1 MVGVR
6 RKKDP
11 AESDYVKKSHWML
24 IAMMT
29 AGTATF
35 LFALLRR
42 RAAAPA
48 TPYDRPEG
56 GEREGEFELFI
67 GS

>member
-1 MVGVR
+1 L
-6 RKKDP
+6 RKKSP
-11 AESDYVKKSHWML
+11 AERDPVKKNYWML
-24 IAMMT
+24 IALMT
-29 AGTATF
+29 TGTATF

-42 RAAAPA
+42 RGAAPA
-48 TPYDRPEG
+48 TPYDRPKG

>member
-1 MVGVR
+1 M
-6 RKKDP
+6 
-11 AESDYVKKSHWML
+11 KKSHWML

-35 LFALLRR
+35 LFALFRR
-42 RAAAPA
+42 REAAPA
-48 TPYDRPEG
+48 GLYDRPEG

>member
-1 MVGVR
+1 MKNR
-6 RKKDP
+6 
-11 AESDYVKKSHWML
+11 HWML
-24 IAMMT
+24 IAVMT

-35 LFALLRR
+35 FLALFRR
-42 RAAAPA
+42 REAAPA
-48 TPYDRPEG
+48 TPYDRPKG

>member
-1 MVGVR
+1 MS
-6 RKKDP
+6 
-11 AESDYVKKSHWML
+11 AERDDVKKRHWML

-35 LFALLRR
+35 LFSLLRR
-42 RAAAPA
+42 REAAPA
-48 TPYDRPEG
+48 TPYDRPTG
-56 GEREGEFELFI
+56 GERQGGFELFI

>member
-1 MVGVR
+1 
-6 RKKDP
+6 
-11 AESDYVKKSHWML
+11 VKKSHWML

-42 RAAAPA
+42 REAVPA
-48 TPYDRPEG
+48 GLYDRPEG

>member
-1 MVGVR
+1 
-6 RKKDP
+6 
-11 AESDYVKKSHWML
+11 ML

-29 AGTATF
+29 AAGTATF
-35 LFALLRR
+35 LLACLRR
-42 RAAAPA
+42 REAALA

>member
-1 MVGVR
+1 L
-6 RKKDP
+6 
-11 AESDYVKKSHWML
+11 AERERLPRERARVKKNDLILITML
-24 IAMMT
+24 A

-35 LFALLRR
+35 LFAVLWKWK
-42 RAAAPA
+42 AGSI
-48 TPYDRPEG
+48 TPYARPKG